1 MRARIEDVAATAGVS
16 MKTVSRVFNHEPNVR
31 EKTRARVE
39 AAAKALNYRPNPSAR
54 SLAGNRSY
62 LVSLVYDD
70 PAAASSYIM
79 EIIVGML
86 AACEEARYSAM
97 LRPLEYA
104 NADHVEAVEN
114 SIAQYRPDGLILVPP
129 FADDLKLLR
138 RLDELEVPYATISAK
153 AKIGHERIGT
163 ILDERKAAADMVAHL
178 VALGH
183 RRIAHIAGPAPH
195 GGRAWRLAGYRDGLR
210 RAGIELDE
218 ALLVDGGF
226 SFEAGIAGAAHLLEL
241 PRPPTAIF
249 AANDDCACGVMHEAL
264 ERGLRIP
271 GDLSVCGF
279 DDTPTS
285 RQVWPSLTTVRQP
298 CRDMGRIAAQQLLA
312 SIRDGN
318 ATLVHVPY
326 ELQVRQS
333 TGPAPAA
340 ASSANR
346 QRSGSKSVRSP

>member
-16 MKTVSRVFNHEPNVR
+16 MKTVSRVFNNEPNVR
-31 EKTRARVE
+31 EKTRALVE

-86 AACEEARYSAM
+86 AACEESRYSAM

-104 NADHVEAVEN
+104 NPDHIGAVEN

-138 RLDELEVPYATISAK
+138 RLDELGVPYATISAK

-163 ILDERKAAADMVAHL
+163 ILDERKAAAEMVAHL
-178 VALGH
+178 IALGH

-195 GGRAWRLAGYRDGLR
+195 GGRAWRLAGYRDSLR
-210 RAGIELDE
+210 RAGIDYDE
-218 ALLVDGGF
+218 ALVVDGAF
-226 SFEAGIAGAAHLLEL
+226 SFEAGVAGAARLLDL
-241 PRPPTAIF
+241 AQPPTAIF
-249 AANDDCACGVMHEAL
+249 AANDDCACGVMHEAFD
-264 ERGLRIP
+264 RGLRIP
-271 GDLSVCGF
+271 LDLSVCGF

-298 CRDMGRIAAQQLLA
+298 CRDMGRIAAEQLLA
-312 SIRDGN
+312 SIRDAKAG
-318 ATLVHVPY
+318 LVHVPY

-333 TGPAPAA
+333 TGPAPVAA
-340 ASSANR
+340 PASKRRRA
-346 QRSGSKSVRSP
+346 GS